1 MSAPAQCQIPGLP
14 DGVAAAF
21 ARDLVL
27 VSRST
32 AFIDR
37 IQSLNHVLDNCISW
51 RWAGLITGRQMGEML
66 RVLRRLVEVDFG
78 EISDLD
84 FKSAAEVDR
93 WEAEFFQDKI
103 QH

>member
-21 ARDLVL
+21 SRDLVL

-32 AFIDR
+32 AFVDR
-37 IQSLNHVLDNCISW
+37 IQTLSQVVDNCISW

-66 RVLRRLVEVDFG
+66 RVLRRLVEADFG
-78 EISDLD
+78 EISDIE
-84 FKSAAEVDR
+84 FRSAAEVDR
-93 WEAEFFQDKI
+93 WEAEALQDKI